1 MIVRSATAADARG
14 VHDIYAHHVLHGDG
28 TFEESPPGIDGMAL
42 RIEAV
47 LARGLPYV
55 VVEDEGRIAAFAY
68 ASPFRTRAAYRYT
81 LEDSVYVAHDA
92 RRRGYGRA
100 VLIPVIDACRDL
112 GAHQLVAVIGGS
124 DNAGSIGLHRS
135 VGFRDGG
142 VLKGLGYKFG
152 RWLDVVNMQLPL
164 NGGTQSSPEAPGVNL
179 AD

>member
-1 MIVRSATAADARG
+1 MIVRAATTADARG

-47 LARGLPYV
+47 LARGLPYIV
-55 VVEDEGRIAAFAY
+55 AEDEGRIAAFAY

-100 VLIPVIDACRDL
+100 VLTPVIEACRTL
-112 GAHQLVAVIGGS
+112 GVHQLVAVIGGS

-135 VGFRDGG
+135 LGFLDAG
-142 VLKGLGYKFG
+142 VLKGVGYKFG

-164 NGGTQSSPEAPGVNL
+164 NGGIDGAPLRSGVDL
-179 AD
+179 D